1 MFSTKRKF
9 YEDNGY
15 VFNSGPLV
23 DDKGGDSDYE
33 DYFGKNKNLN
43 ISIQDEEI
51 KLSFTNYN
59 KSHAPQSKDSFH
71 LSKLLSPK
79 DNSSNSLFMDK
90 GSKEKSSVIVD
101 LSDSFSKRDF

>member
-9 YEDNGY
+9 YEENGY
-15 VFNSGPLV
+15 VFNSGPLI

-51 KLSFTNYN
+51 KLSFANLN
-59 KSHAPQSKDSFH
+59 KSNLPASKESFH

-79 DNSSNSLFMDK
+79 ENSNNSLLVDK
-90 GSKEKSSVIVD
+90 ESK
-101 LSDSFSKRDF
+101 

>member
-9 YEDNGY
+9 YEENGY

-51 KLSFTNYN
+51 KLSFANFN
-59 KSHAPQSKDSFH
+59 KSNLPASKESFH

-79 DNSSNSLFMDK
+79 ENSSHSLFADK
-90 GSKEKSSVIVD
+90 ESK
-101 LSDSFSKRDF
+101 